1 MQEGGNAVGS
11 GAKSRAALS
20 FFFFLSA
27 WGQRV
32 AQEATEG
39 HCSLSIT
46 DSYPEGLSAK
56 GALVSLRPRRM
67 LGNVLE

>member
-46 DSYPEGLSAK
+46 DSYLKAFQPKGPLCLS
-56 GALVSLRPRRM
+56 GP
-67 LGNVLE
+67 GEC